1 MKKYLIV
8 TGTVTYAVK
17 GKDLLNKKSIK
28 AKVEKLS
35 DIKSNHGCGYAI
47 NVFGNIEIITEIL
60 KNAGVKI
67 LEIIE
72 IS

>member
-17 GKDLLNKKSIK
+17 AKDLLHRKGYKS
-28 AKVEKLS
+28 KVEKLS

-47 NVFGNIEIITEIL
+47 SVTGNIEQIKEIL
-60 KNAGVKI
+60 INSGVKI

-72 IS
+72 IV